1 MYGVV
6 RRRPGTRGGMMH
18 SKRVWAMA
26 VAMIAL
32 SVAAAAAQAGY
43 PGGYPGG
50 RTGSGEGARPERS
63 GGERRRI
70 ITASQ
75 LEGPPEPGFAA
86 ARFEFDSTEAA
97 AYKQAYDSFMM
108 ATQPQRDKSLQGL
121 SAVEAAA
128 AARRGTTP
136 IGGPGGTGAL
146 NPSQK
151 HAAPGC
157 PGAALATWGAVV
169 VTTSRHAAPPGPSGP
184 ERLQTRR
191 AAPRSTT

>member
-1 MYGVV
+1 
-6 RRRPGTRGGMMH
+6 MMR

-26 VAMIAL
+26 AAMIAL
-32 SVAAAAAQAGY
+32 SAAAAAAQGGY

-50 RTGSGEGARPERS
+50 RTGSGEGARPERP

-108 ATQPQRDKSLQGL
+108 ATQPQRD
-121 SAVEAAA
+121 SARALRLAVRNEMQAGDHD
-128 AARRGTTP
+128 AARGNFPELQRLGDVLVKAEQQFDAGLKRVLTKNHFKDYQQWKQQQQHEEERRQP
-136 IGGPGGTGAL
+136 ADRAGPG
-146 NPSQK
+146 
-151 HAAPGC
+151 
-157 PGAALATWGAVV
+157 
-169 VTTSRHAAPPGPSGP
+169 R
-184 ERLQTRR
+184 
-191 AAPRSTT
+191 